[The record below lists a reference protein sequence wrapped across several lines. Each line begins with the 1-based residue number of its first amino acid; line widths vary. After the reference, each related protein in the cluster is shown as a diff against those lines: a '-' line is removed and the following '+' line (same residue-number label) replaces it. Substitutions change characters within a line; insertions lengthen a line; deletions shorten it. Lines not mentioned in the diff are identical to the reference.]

1 MLKYTVSN
9 DLMFNR
15 KQRNTIDLTIELVK
29 TSFKMRYQNSVLGF
43 LWVLIKP
50 YAMFLV
56 MYVIFANAERENVI
70 NFGVYL
76 LCGVVF
82 ISFTNEMLSQGQ
94 MALLDRAHVILKVNF
109 ARQIAVMSSLISAL
123 INVFINVLLIIVIAA
138 LSGLNMSITAIGVI
152 LMVILIMF
160 IWFLAIS
167 FLLSI
172 LTVRFRDLKNI
183 IELGI
188 FLLQYTTPIFYTLED
203 TFLPQKAREVVALN
217 PLGFLINQ
225 MRGALGSYT
234 GTYSQVDFIILGLYL
249 FAGIVAAYIG
259 WIYFAKNVKSIAE
272 HF

>member
-1 MLKYTVSN
+1 
-9 DLMFNR
+9 MFNK
-15 KQRNTIDLTIELVK
+15 KQQNTIDLTLELVR

-56 MYVIFANAERENVI
+56 MYIIFANAQRGSVE

-82 ISFTNEMLSQGQ
+82 ISFTNEMLTQGQ
-94 MALLDRAHVILKVNF
+94 MSLLERAHVILKVNF
-109 ARQIAVMSSLISAL
+109 SRQIAVMSSLISAL
-123 INVFINVLLIIVIAA
+123 INVFINLILIVLISLISSLNLNIV
-138 LSGLNMSITAIGVI
+138 SVGVI
-152 LMVILIMF
+152 LLVVLIMF

-167 FLLSI
+167 FFLSI

-203 TFLPQKAREVVALN
+203 SFLPQKAKEIVALN

-225 MRGALGSYT
+225 IRGSLGAYS
-234 GTYSQVDFIILGLYL
+234 GTYSQVDIVSLGLYL
-249 FAGIVAAYIG
+249 LIGLIFAYLG
-259 WIYFAKNVKSIAE
+259 WIYFSRNVKSIAE

>member
-1 MLKYTVSN
+1 
-9 DLMFNR
+9 MFNR
-15 KQRNTIDLTIELVK
+15 KQQNTIDLTLELVR

-50 YAMFLV
+50 YAMFFV
-56 MYVIFANAERENVI
+56 MYIIFANAQRGNVE

-82 ISFTNEMLSQGQ
+82 ISFTNEMLMQGQ
-94 MALLDRAHVILKVNF
+94 MSLLERAHVILKVNF

-123 INVFINVLLIIVIAA
+123 INVFINLILIIVISLIAN
-138 LSGLNMSITAIGVI
+138 LNINVVSVGLI
-152 LMVILIMF
+152 LLVILIMF

-167 FLLSI
+167 FFLSI

-183 IELGI
+183 IELGV

-203 TFLPQKAREVVALN
+203 SFLPEKARELVALN
-217 PLGFLINQ
+217 PLGFLVNQ
-225 MRGALGSYT
+225 IRGALGAYS
-234 GTYSQVDFIILGLYL
+234 GTYSQIDMASLGLYL
-249 FAGIVAAYIG
+249 FVGLIFAFLG
-259 WIYFAKNVKSIAE
+259 WIYFAKNVTSIAE